1 MKKIRFGVLYNH
13 YQNKALRF
21 VRICISHDQLRK
33 AIKAK
38 PLALAA

>member
-1 MKKIRFGVLYNH
+1 MKRIRFGVLYNH

-21 VRICISHDQLRK
+21 VRISITQQQLAK
-33 AIKAK
+33 VIKSK